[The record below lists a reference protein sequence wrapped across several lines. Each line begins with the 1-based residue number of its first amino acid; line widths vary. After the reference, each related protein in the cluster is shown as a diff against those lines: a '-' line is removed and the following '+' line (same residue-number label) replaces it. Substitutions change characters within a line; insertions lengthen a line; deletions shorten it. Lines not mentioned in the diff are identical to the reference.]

1 PVLFL
6 LTGHTSSMRSTEVEE
21 QGRSHAKRAETF
33 SEKCQRLQGSFKDW
47 VVAPYVIEDEGEDGR
62 CSEEDVSQLMQPQ
75 EKPLVHRLVNSNG
88 FEACSMMSIILCM
101 FFLGADAACFKDC
114 SDATKVFY
122 DVMNQFFVFMFLLEW
137 ILRVLKDGKR
147 YFIPVKAEHVLD
159 TGIVWICGILLGW
172 IIPLAAADGQ
182 KSPIA
187 QSLNVLRSMRTL
199 RFFAFLKNFETFKML
214 LAGFLRTQATL
225 AACVIL
231 LAMVDL
237 MFGIIALELIGR
249 FEPWGLAERGSA
261 AWSFQNGLIQS
272 CMGMT
277 RFIFFDNALDMMQEL
292 MERQPYIWI
301 FCFLHMAISAYVIL
315 NLVTAVIC
323 EKAQSM
329 TQDNL
334 AERAKELQEEERR
347 TLQELRSLFLKLDA
361 DGSGQVT
368 MEEFDAAFKVPE
380 IRNKFLLLGFDE
392 DEAKHL
398 FKVLDADGEGALSVS
413 EFTKGMAEVKGEAT
427 AKGMLIAKKK
437 AEQLEKLVLKILPQD
452 DSVEGEKDR
461 LAVEEAEP
469 ERVGELLETQMR
481 DFEKA
486 AHMRIDEI
494 ERQCKV
500 AKSAATDLEEL
511 VSRLRRRKDCDHC
524 LRQVLQ

>member
-1 PVLFL
+1 MFWTLGLCGFVAYFW
-6 LTGHTSSMRSTEVEE
+6 GGSFHS
-21 QGRSHAKRAETF
+21 
-33 SEKCQRLQGSFKDW
+33 RLQM
-47 VVAPYVIEDEGEDGR
+47 GR
-62 CSEEDVSQLMQPQ
+62 RVRSEL
-75 EKPLVHRLVNSNG
+75 RLSRQIRFG
-88 FEACSMMSIILCM
+88 RA
-101 FFLGADAACFKDC
+101 
-114 SDATKVFY
+114 
-122 DVMNQFFVFMFLLEW
+122 Q
-137 ILRVLKDGKR
+137 
-147 YFIPVKAEHVLD
+147 
-159 TGIVWICGILLGW
+159 IVWLLR
-172 IIPLAAADGQ
+172 
-182 KSPIA
+182 IA

-277 RFIFFDNALDMMQEL
+277 RFIFFDNALDMMQDGATKFGQEL

-500 AKSAATDLEEL
+500 AKSAATDLED
-511 VSRLRRRKDCDHC
+511 R
-524 LRQVLQ
+524 